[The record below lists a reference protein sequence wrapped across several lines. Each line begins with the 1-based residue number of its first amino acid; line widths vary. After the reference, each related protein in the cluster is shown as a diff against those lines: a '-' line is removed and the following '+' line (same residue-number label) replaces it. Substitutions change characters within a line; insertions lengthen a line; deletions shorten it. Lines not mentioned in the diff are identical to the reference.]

1 VGPGYA
7 SQTRPPLWI
16 RLLPESL
23 RERLAKRVA
32 LHAIVENSGWLIF
45 DKLLRMAMGLL
56 VTAWVARYLG
66 PESFGEL
73 AYVLAQI
80 AFFQVVGTLGAD
92 GIVVRDIARNR
103 DDAPTLLGTLFAM
116 RVAVG
121 VICWAIAVG
130 VAAISHGPGERIV
143 LLMAL
148 AGGSLVF
155 QAADTADLWFQSQ
168 SQSRRTVLAKLGA
181 LLLSNGCKVLLILV
195 RAPLIAFAAVVAFE
209 ALVAA
214 VGMAVVYRRFPT
226 PGRWHVVAGQAT
238 LLLRQTWPFMLSGL
252 SVMVYMRIDQIMI
265 KNMLGGR
272 ALGIYAA
279 ALSVSQLWNVI
290 PTTLVI
296 SLAPYIARRKML
308 GEAQYESALLLLF
321 RVFGAVSLVVSAV
334 TALASPMVVRLLYG
348 SQYLQAAPILAIH
361 VFSNFFVFQGVAQ
374 SLWLT
379 NERAGGV
386 ALMKTL
392 LGGIAAVCANLVL
405 LPRFGV
411 LGAAVS
417 ALVSFGISAV
427 FSNLLYAPKIFL
439 MQFGIRTPVNA

>member
-1 VGPGYA
+1 
-7 SQTRPPLWI
+7 LWI
-16 RLLPESL
+16 RLLPQSL
-23 RERLAKRVA
+23 RERLAKRVS

-56 VTAWVARYLG
+56 VSAWVARYLG

-80 AFFQVVGTLGAD
+80 AFFQVIGTLGAD
-92 GIVVRDIARNR
+92 GIVVRDIARKR
-103 DDAPTLLGTLFAM
+103 DDAPTLLGTLLAM
-116 RVAVG
+116 RMVVG
-121 VICWAIAVG
+121 VFCWASAVG
-130 VAAISHGPGERIV
+130 VAALTSGPFERIV

-155 QAADTADLWFQSQ
+155 QASDTADLWFQSQ

-181 LLLSNGCKVLLILV
+181 LLLSNGCKVLLILFQ
-195 RAPLIAFAAVVAFE
+195 APLVAFAAVVTFE

-214 VGMAVVYRRFPT
+214 VGMTLVYRRFPT
-226 PGRWHVVAGQAT
+226 PGRWHAVKGQAR
-238 LLLRQTWPFMLSGL
+238 LLLRETWPFLLSGL
-252 SVMVYMRIDQIMI
+252 SVTVYMRIDQIMI

-272 ALGIYAA
+272 SLGIYAA

-296 SLAPYIARRKML
+296 SLAPYIARKKMQ
-308 GEAQYESALLLLF
+308 GEALYENALLVLF
-321 RVFGAVSLVVSAV
+321 RAFGAASLFVSVF
-334 TALASPMVVRLLYG
+334 TALAAPTIVRLLYG
-348 SQYLQAAPILAIH
+348 AQYSQAATVLALH

-374 SLWLT
+374 GLWLT
-379 NERAGGV
+379 NERAGGF
-386 ALMKTL
+386 ALTKTL
-392 LGGIAAVCANLVL
+392 LGGIAAVCANLIL
-405 LPRFGV
+405 LPEFGIF
-411 LGAAVS
+411 GAAIS

-439 MQFGIRTPVNA
+439 MQFGIRTRAHA